1 MERLGSRHSLSV
13 RLLLNGQEREVR
25 AAQVEEL
32 VSELGLPLAAA
43 LVEHN
48 GTALLRSEW
57 AGTALRDGDQVE
69 IIRMVAGG

>member
-1 MERLGSRHSLSV
+1 MK
-13 RLLLNGQEREVR
+13 LLLNGQDREVR

-32 VSELGLPLAAA
+32 VAELGLPLAAA

-57 AGTALRDGDQVE
+57 SGTALRDGDQVE

>member
-1 MERLGSRHSLSV
+1 MKLV
-13 RLLLNGQEREVR
+13 LNGQDREVR
-25 AAQVEEL
+25 ATQVEEL
-32 VSELGLPLAAA
+32 VAEIGLPLAAA

-57 AGTALRDGDQVE
+57 TMTKLKDGDRLE

>member
-1 MERLGSRHSLSV
+1 MKLV
-13 RLLLNGQEREVR
+13 LNGKEREVQ
-25 AAQVEEL
+25 ATQVEAL
-32 VSELGLPLAAA
+32 VAELGLPLAAA

-57 AGTALRDGDQVE
+57 TSTNLRDGDRLE

>member
-1 MERLGSRHSLSV
+1 MKLV
-13 RLLLNGQEREVR
+13 LNGQDREVQ
-25 AAQVEEL
+25 ATQVEEL
-32 VSELGLPLAAA
+32 VAELGLPLAAA

-57 AGTALRDGDQVE
+57 AQTDLQNGDHLE

>member
-1 MERLGSRHSLSV
+1 V
-13 RLLLNGQEREVR
+13 KLLLNGRDREVQ
-25 AAQVEEL
+25 ATQVEAL
-32 VSELGLPLAAA
+32 VAELGLPLAAA

-57 AGTALRDGDQVE
+57 ARTGLQPGDRLE

>member
-1 MERLGSRHSLSV
+1 MKLV
-13 RLLLNGQEREVR
+13 LNGKDREVN
-25 AAQVEEL
+25 ATHVETL
-32 VSELGLPLAAA
+32 VAELGLPLAAA

-57 AGTALRDGDQVE
+57 AGTNLQEGDRLE

>member
-1 MERLGSRHSLSV
+1 MKLV
-13 RLLLNGQEREVR
+13 LNGKDREVN
-25 AAQVEEL
+25 ATQVEAL
-32 VSELGLPLAAA
+32 VAELGLPLAAA

-57 AGTALRDGDQVE
+57 AQTRLHQGDHLE

>member
-1 MERLGSRHSLSV
+1 MTLV
-13 RLLLNGQEREVR
+13 LNGKNREVN
-25 AAQVEEL
+25 ATQVEDL
-32 VSELGLPLAAA
+32 VAELGLPLAAA

-57 AGTALRDGDQVE
+57 PKTNLQNGDRLE

>member
-1 MERLGSRHSLSV
+1 MKLV
-13 RLLLNGQEREVR
+13 LNGTEREV
-25 AAQVEEL
+25 AADNAEEL
-32 VSELGLPLAAA
+32 VAELGLPLAAA

-57 AGTALRDGDQVE
+57 AKTKLQGGDRLE

>member
-1 MERLGSRHSLSV
+1 MK
-13 RLLLNGQEREVR
+13 LLLNGDERT
-25 AAQVEEL
+25 VEATTVEAL
-32 VSELGLPLAAA
+32 IAELGLPLSAA

-57 AGTALRDGDQVE
+57 AKTNLRDGDRLE

>member
-1 MERLGSRHSLSV
+1 MKLV
-13 RLLLNGQEREVR
+13 LNGKEHEV
-25 AAQVEEL
+25 AASQVEEL
-32 VSELGLPLAAA
+32 VAELGLPLAAA

-57 AGTALRDGDQVE
+57 ARTSLQNGDRVE

>member
-1 MERLGSRHSLSV
+1 MKLV
-13 RLLLNGQEREVR
+13 LNGKEREVQ
-25 AAQVEEL
+25 ATQVEAL
-32 VSELGLPLAAA
+32 VAELGLPLAAA

-57 AGTALRDGDQVE
+57 AKTNLQDGDRLE

>member
-1 MERLGSRHSLSV
+1 MNLH
-13 RLLLNGQEREVR
+13 LNGKERGVV
-25 AAQVEEL
+25 ATNVEAL
-32 VSELGLPLAAA
+32 VAELGLPLAAA

-57 AGTALRDGDQVE
+57 LKTQLQDGDRLE

>member
-1 MERLGSRHSLSV
+1 MKLV
-13 RLLLNGQEREVR
+13 LNGQEREVQ
-25 AAQVEEL
+25 ATQVEDL
-32 VSELGLPLAAA
+32 VAELGLPLAAA

-57 AGTALRDGDQVE
+57 AKINLQDGDRLE

>member
-1 MERLGSRHSLSV
+1 MKLV
-13 RLLLNGQEREVR
+13 LNGKEREVE
-25 AAQVEEL
+25 ATQVEEL
-32 VSELGLPLAAA
+32 VAELGLPLAAA

-57 AGTALRDGDQVE
+57 TKTNLRNGDRLE

>member
-1 MERLGSRHSLSV
+1 MKLV
-13 RLLLNGQEREVR
+13 LNGQESEVQ
-25 AAQVEEL
+25 ATQVEEL
-32 VSELGLPLAAA
+32 VAELGLPLAAA

-57 AGTALRDGDQVE
+57 PNTNLQNGDRLE

>member
-1 MERLGSRHSLSV
+1 MKLV
-13 RLLLNGQEREVR
+13 LNGHDREVR
-25 AAQVEEL
+25 ATQVEEL
-32 VSELGLPLAAA
+32 VAELGLPLAAA

-57 AGTALRDGDQVE
+57 AESRLQDGDRLE

>member
-1 MERLGSRHSLSV
+1 MNLH
-13 RLLLNGQEREVR
+13 LNGKERGVD
-25 AAQVEEL
+25 AMNVEAL
-32 VSELGLPLAAA
+32 VAELGLPLAAT

-57 AGTALRDGDQVE
+57 LKTQLQDRDRLE

>member
-1 MERLGSRHSLSV
+1 MNLH
-13 RLLLNGQEREVR
+13 LNGKELGVD
-25 AAQVEEL
+25 ATNVEAL
-32 VSELGLPLAAA
+32 VAELGLPLAAA

-57 AGTALRDGDQVE
+57 LKTQRQDGDRLE

>member
-1 MERLGSRHSLSV
+1 MKLV
-13 RLLLNGQEREVR
+13 LNGKPREVR
-25 AAQVEEL
+25 ATEVEAL
-32 VSELGLPLAAA
+32 VAELGLPLAAA

-57 AGTALRDGDQVE
+57 AKTSLQDGDRLE

>member
-1 MERLGSRHSLSV
+1 MKLI
-13 RLLLNGQEREVR
+13 LNGTEREVC
-25 AAQVEEL
+25 ATQVENLVEEL
-32 VSELGLPLAAA
+32 ALPLAAA

-57 AGTALRDGDQVE
+57 ATTRLHEGDRLE

>member
-1 MERLGSRHSLSV
+1 MKLV
-13 RLLLNGQEREVR
+13 LNGQDREVQ
-25 AAQVEEL
+25 ATQVEEL
-32 VSELGLPLAAA
+32 VAELGLPLAAA

-57 AGTALRDGDQVE
+57 AQTNLQNGDRLE

>member
-1 MERLGSRHSLSV
+1 MKLV
-13 RLLLNGQEREVR
+13 LNGTEREVR
-25 AAQVEEL
+25 ARQVEDL
-32 VSELGLPLAAA
+32 VAELGLPLAAA

-57 AGTALRDGDQVE
+57 AATSLEDGDRLE

>member
-1 MERLGSRHSLSV
+1 MKLV
-13 RLLLNGQEREVR
+13 LNGKEREV
-25 AAQVEEL
+25 AATQVEEL
-32 VSELGLPLAAA
+32 VAELGLPLAAA

-57 AGTALRDGDQVE
+57 AATKLQGGDRLE